1 MIDVSRSLFAN
12 LYEMVHYFYS
22 ISASNDIDQLE
33 AFADWEFAQHKDR
46 YPFLKEFNESTRE
59 RLLVNAFFESQES
72 RSGDSWMNFD
82 EEKLNILLHESFFQD
97 YNDTIS
103 YKDNDYSLVK
113 DKTRG
118 LLLLNEGRKY
128 PFLEIYTLLKL
139 ESIAICNLEN
149 RMLIMMWYDWCYKD
163 YIVDYIWTFK
173 WYGII
178 ADVFIKKGRNWFYDT
193 NTFYPNL
200 GLDAAMY
207 RWACYGIEACHLTNR
222 MESKILKRE
231 MTDLLSELLIAS
243 ARSGALERNQAFI
256 NEIQE
261 AITNFDEIEIEQLN
275 KKMEFLQHENQKLLN
290 DKVTM
295 ENTMGVL
302 RKEIAKLELDSTR
315 TDDEKA
321 EVIAKKIYAMMPD
334 ASKDNGTEYEFSK
347 IWERLSDETRRDIN
361 RSVRFFQELESV
373 DVALFLM
380 IRNVERECARHFFE
394 PFQESDLFKNMGSS
408 ICQHRYF
415 SKTNDALMDTKNH
428 LTMGTIPYIEKAI
441 NSETALKSS
450 KAIASFS
457 EFLGTSCEAF
467 CEICR
472 NIGKYRVGLKKNKIV
487 DIRNI
492 FAHGNA
498 DTNHAY
504 DKSSYE
510 DVVKFLYEPPL
521 EVMFRIVMNS
531 KRNQ

>member
-1 MIDVSRSLFAN
+1 MIDVARSLFAN

-22 ISASNDIDQLE
+22 ISDANDINQLE
-33 AFADWEFAQHKDR
+33 SFADWEFAQHKDR
-46 YPFLKEFNESTRE
+46 YPFLKEFDESTRE
-59 RLLVNAFFESQES
+59 RLLVNAYFGGKESQS
-72 RSGDSWMNFD
+72 DDSWMDFD
-82 EEKLNILLHESFFQD
+82 EEKMNILLHEPFFQE
-97 YNDTIS
+97 YNDTIT
-103 YKDNDYSLVK
+103 YTGKEYSLVK

-118 LLLLNEGRKY
+118 LMLIEGGRKY
-128 PFLEIYTLLKL
+128 PFLEIYTILKL
-139 ESIAICNLEN
+139 ESIAICTLED
-149 RMLIMMWYDWCYKD
+149 RMLMMMWYDWCYKD
-163 YIVDYIWTFK
+163 FIVYYIWNFK
-173 WYGII
+173 WYDII
-178 ADVFIKKGRNWFYDT
+178 ADVYIKKGRNWFYDT
-193 NTFYPNL
+193 NTFYPQL

-243 ARSGALERNQAFI
+243 ARSGALERNQPFI
-256 NEIQE
+256 DEIKE
-261 AITNFDEIEIEQLN
+261 SVTNFEDIDIERLN
-275 KKMEFLQHENQKLLN
+275 KKMQHESQQYLN
-290 DKVTM
+290 DKATL
-295 ENTMGVL
+295 ENTLTVL
-302 RKEIAKLELDSTR
+302 RKEIAKLEGDSTR
-315 TDDEKA
+315 PDDEKA

-334 ASKDNGTEYEFSK
+334 ASKDNDTEYEFSK

-361 RSVRFFQELESV
+361 RSVRFFHELESV

-394 PFQESDLFKNMGSS
+394 PFQESDLFKKIGSS
-408 ICQHRYF
+408 ICDHRHF

-428 LTMGTIPYIEKAI
+428 PTMGTIPYIGKAI

-531 KRNQ
+531 KRDQ